1 MLENGKVLARKVL
14 EQREFRMPLADKKI
28 KAVFGC
34 YNSRKSGSLALLL
47 LKQYTADVICR
58 PHIDTV
64 TQCGVKALKIIPYTH

>member
-1 MLENGKVLARKVL
+1 MLKNGKVLARKVL

-34 YNSRKSGSLALLL
+34 HNSCKSGSLALLL

-64 TQCGVKALKIIPYTH
+64 THRHIIWS